1 MTKKQVIELK
11 QRKDQ
16 TKEEALAEFNSKSE
30 FLSTGVK
37 ESFDIGLGE
46 DFNFQST
53 MQVLEKTIAQIQSG
67 DLSKI
72 EEMCISQAVALEVMF
87 TSLARRAKAQEKLLQ
102 YETHMRFALKA
113 QNQCRATLQA
123 LVQLKQPSQTTFV
136 KQANI
141 AQGHQQVNNLAEK
154 NITPQN
160 ELLKD
165 SYAELNTGTTTTPKG
180 IDTTLEALGKI
191 NGRKNTGRQEKVIT
205 ERLQNR
211 QKPRGARVN
220 QVP

>member
-1 MTKKQVIELK
+1 MNYDKKQVIELK

-16 TKEEALAEFNSKSE
+16 TKEEALAEFNSKSD
-30 FLSTGVK
+30 FLSTAVR

-46 DFNFQST
+46 DFSFQST
-53 MQVLEKTIAQIQSG
+53 MQVLEKTIKQIKSG

-72 EEMCISQAVALEVMF
+72 EEMYISQAVALEVMF

-113 QNQCRATLQA
+113 QNQCRATLQG
-123 LVQLKQPSQTTFV
+123 LVQLKQPSNTTFV

-165 SYAELNTGTTTTPKG
+165 GYEEFDTGTTTTPKG
-180 IDTTLEALGKI
+180 VDTTLEALETI
-191 NGRKNTGRQEKVIT
+191 NRGKNTGR
-205 ERLQNR
+205 
-211 QKPRGARVN
+211 
-220 QVP
+220 

>member
-1 MTKKQVIELK
+1 MTKPQVLEIK
-11 QRKDQ
+11 RGKDQ
-16 TKEEALAEFNSKSE
+16 SKEEALAEFKSKSE
-30 FLSTGVK
+30 YLSTAVI
-37 ESFDIGLGE
+37 ESFGVGIGD
-46 DFNFQST
+46 DFNFPST
-53 MQVLEKTIAQIQSG
+53 IKTLEKTIQQIKSG

-72 EEMCISQAVALEVMF
+72 EEMYISQAMALEVMF

-123 LVQLKQPSQTTFV
+123 LVQLKQPSNTTFV

-160 ELLKD
+160 ELLKGN
-165 SYAELNTGTTTTPKG
+165 YAQLDTGTTTTTKG
-180 IDTTLEALGKI
+180 IDTTLEAVGKVHR
-191 NGRKNTGRQEKVIT
+191 GKNSGRQEKVKA
-205 ERLQNR
+205 ECLQNR
-211 QKPRGARVN
+211 QKPRGA
-220 QVP
+220 

>member
-1 MTKKQVIELK
+1 MTKKQIIELK

-30 FLSTGVK
+30 FLSTAVK
-37 ESFDIGLGE
+37 ESFNIGLGD
-46 DFNFQST
+46 DFSFQST
-53 MQVLEKTIAQIQSG
+53 MQVLEQTIAQIQSG

-72 EEMCISQAVALEVMF
+72 EEMYISQAVALEVMF

-123 LVQLKQPSQTTFV
+123 LVQLKQPSNTTFV

-160 ELLKD
+160 KLLKG
-165 SYAELNTGTTTTPKG
+165 SYAELDTGTTTTPKG

-191 NGRKNTGRQEKVIT
+191 NGRKNT
-205 ERLQNR
+205 ER
-211 QKPRGARVN
+211 
-220 QVP
+220 